1 MQAMIIIIPTG
12 VKLLNCKETNKY
24 KLNQDAWVFL
34 KRFRCPVLGSYTR
47 AYRTFK

>member
-24 KLNQDAWVFL
+24 KLNQDASVFL
-34 KRFRCPVLGSYTR
+34 KRFRCPMGSYTS